1 MSKIYDALQ
10 IAYEERL
17 STAKNNTN
25 NQTVPAETS
34 QTAIPATASPATSGL
49 VQFKPSAS
57 LQRFHKEN
65 DLLLLAQNI
74 AALLPGP
81 DKNVIQFIGSRKG
94 EGTSTLVREFA
105 MVAAQHS
112 TKPVLLVEADLINPS
127 QYQAFGIPAKP
138 PLDHV
143 LKEGKAIEG
152 VASQVDKSNLFLA
165 TLSSKTQSA
174 LTDRTFLRPTEM
186 WELVRDQFSLI
197 LIDSSPAS
205 ITSDSLALCESVDG
219 IVLVVE
225 AEKTRAVV
233 AKNVKD
239 LILMREGNL
248 LGMVFTKRKLHIPE
262 CLYKYL

>member
-10 IAYEERL
+10 LAYEERQATVKTDYVPGENVPIE
-17 STAKNNTN
+17 STPSEPS
-25 NQTVPAETS
+25 TVA
-34 QTAIPATASPATSGL
+34 
-49 VQFKPSAS
+49 QFKPSAA
-57 LQRFHKEN
+57 LTRFHKEK

-105 MVAAQHS
+105 IVAAQHS

-127 QYQAFGIPAKP
+127 QYKTFGIAAKP

-143 LKEGKAIEG
+143 LKEGKALDG
-152 VASQVDKSNLFLA
+152 VVSQIDKSNLFLA

-174 LTDRTFLRPTEM
+174 LTDRTFLRPSEM
-186 WELVRDQFSLI
+186 WEMVRDQFSLI

-205 ITSDSLALCESVDG
+205 ITSDSLALCETVDG

-233 AKNVKD
+233 AKNVRD

-248 LGMVFTKRKLHIPE
+248 LGIVFTRRKFHIPE
-262 CLYKYL
+262 PLYKYL

>member
-10 IAYEERL
+10 IAYQERQ
-17 STAKNNTN
+17 AVV
-25 NQTVPAETS
+25 QPEPAAGSAMPVETR
-34 QTAIPATASPATSGL
+34 SPESSNMVAY
-49 VQFKPSAS
+49 QPSAA
-57 LQRFHKEN
+57 LTRFHKEK

-105 MVAAQHS
+105 LVAAQHS
-112 TKPVLLVEADLINPS
+112 MKPVLLVEADLINPS
-127 QYQAFGIPAKP
+127 QYKAFGIAAKP

-143 LKEGKAIEG
+143 LKEGKALDG
-152 VASQVDKSNLFLA
+152 VVSQVDKTNLFLA

-174 LTDRTFLRPTEM
+174 LTDRSFLRPSEM
-186 WELVRDQFSLI
+186 WEMVRDQFSLI

-205 ITSDSLALCESVDG
+205 ITSDSLALCETVDG

-233 AKNVKD
+233 AKNVRD

-248 LGMVFTKRKLHIPE
+248 LGMVFTKRKLYIPDF
-262 CLYKYL
+262 LYKRL

>member
-10 IAYEERL
+10 IAYEERRAVVQPE
-17 STAKNNTN
+17 SAAAGHT
-25 NQTVPAETS
+25 
-34 QTAIPATASPATSGL
+34 IPVEAPVSESSNLT
-49 VQFKPSAS
+49 QFKPSAA
-57 LQRFHKEN
+57 LGKFHKER

-105 MVAAQHS
+105 LVAAQHS
-112 TKPVLLVEADLINPS
+112 IKPVLLVEADLINPS
-127 QYQAFGIPAKP
+127 QYQAFGIAAKP

-143 LKEGKAIEG
+143 LKEGKALDG
-152 VASQVDKSNLFLA
+152 VVSQVDKTNLFLA

-174 LTDRTFLRPTEM
+174 LTDRTFLRPSEM
-186 WELVRDQFSLI
+186 WEMVRDQFSLI

-205 ITSDSLALCESVDG
+205 ITSDSLALCETVDG

-233 AKNVKD
+233 AKNVRD

-248 LGMVFTKRKLHIPE
+248 LGIVFTKRKMYIPDFF
-262 CLYKYL
+262 YKNLL

>member
-10 IAYEERL
+10 IAYEERQAAVK
-17 STAKNNTN
+17 TATN
-25 NQTVPAETS
+25 GQTVPVESA
-34 QTAIPATASPATSGL
+34 PAQSSAL
-49 VQFKPSAS
+49 VEFKPAAS
-57 LQRFHKEN
+57 LQRLHKEK

-105 MVAAQHS
+105 IVAAQHS
-112 TKPVLLVEADLINPS
+112 AKPVLLIEADLINPS
-127 QYQAFGIPAKP
+127 QYQAFGIASKP

-143 LKEGKAIEG
+143 LKERKALDG
-152 VASQVDKSNLFLA
+152 VVSQVDKSNLFLA

-174 LTDRTFLRPTEM
+174 LTDRTFLRPSEM
-186 WELVRDQFSLI
+186 WEMVRDQFSLI

-205 ITSDSLALCESVDG
+205 ITADSLALCETVDG

-233 AKNVKD
+233 AKSVRD

-248 LGMVFTKRKLHIPE
+248 LGIVFTKRKYHIPE
-262 CLYKYL
+262 ALYKYL

>member
-17 STAKNNTN
+17 GTTKNINQPVSVEST
-25 NQTVPAETS
+25 QPPVPASTS
-34 QTAIPATASPATSGL
+34 PSASAL